1 MSAGSPYATP
11 SALAGPASTGQAYST
26 PRYQRPHGVVSP
38 RDSSQDIL
46 VLGTTG
52 YQYDMT
58 LS

>member
-38 RDSSQDIL
+38 RDIL